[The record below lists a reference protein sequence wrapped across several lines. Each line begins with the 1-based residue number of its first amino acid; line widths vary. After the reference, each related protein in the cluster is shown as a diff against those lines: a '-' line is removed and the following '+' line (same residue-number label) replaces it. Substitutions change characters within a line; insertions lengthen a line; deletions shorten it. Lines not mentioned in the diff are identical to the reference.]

1 MNGIVFEWDER
12 KAEQNERKHGIS
24 FQEAQTAFEDDH
36 ARLTHDPDHSQDED
50 RYILLGMSAV
60 LRILVVCHVYRENN
74 EVIRLISARKATKQ
88 EQQQYQG
95 FST

>member
-1 MNGIVFEWDER
+1 MSEITFEWDER

-24 FQEAQTAFEDDH
+24 FEEAQTAFEDDH

-60 LRILVVCHVYRENN
+60 LRILVVCHVYREND
-74 EVIRLISARKATKQ
+74 EVIRLISARKATKR
-88 EQQQYQG
+88 EQQQYQR
-95 FST
+95 FLR